1 MNIIVNLFNIH
12 STSRGHSIITFLKYK
27 LPRAKKLFIFKL
39 RISKHLSQADIT
51 KDLNLMGINM
61 HKNDIGRIEA
71 NERTVKDYE
80 LYGIA
85 KVLQVSMN
93 ELLKGIENNLE
104 K

>member
-1 MNIIVNLFNIH
+1 MSIRKLNDNYNVISENLKRI
-12 STSRGHSIITFLKYK
+12 
-27 LPRAKKLFIFKL
+27 

-61 HKNDIGRIEA
+61 HKNDIGKIEA

-85 KVLQVSMN
+85 RVLDVSIY
-93 ELLKGIENNLE
+93 ELLKGIENNLD

>member
-1 MNIIVNLFNIH
+1 MSIRKLNNNYNVISENLRKI
-12 STSRGHSIITFLKYK
+12 
-27 LPRAKKLFIFKL
+27 

-51 KDLNLMGINM
+51 KDLNLMRINM

>member
-1 MNIIVNLFNIH
+1 MSIRKLNNNYNVISENLRKI
-12 STSRGHSIITFLKYK
+12 
-27 LPRAKKLFIFKL
+27 

-61 HKNDIGRIEA
+61 HKND
-71 NERTVKDYE
+71 RTVKDYE

>member
-1 MNIIVNLFNIH
+1 
-12 STSRGHSIITFLKYK
+12 
-27 LPRAKKLFIFKL
+27 
-39 RISKHLSQADIT
+39 
-51 KDLNLMGINM
+51 M

-85 KVLQVSMN
+85 KVLQISMN
-93 ELLKGIENNLE
+93 ELLKGIENNFE

>member
-1 MNIIVNLFNIH
+1 MSIRKLNNNYNVISENLRRI
-12 STSRGHSIITFLKYK
+12 
-27 LPRAKKLFIFKL
+27 

-85 KVLQVSMN
+85 KVLQVPMN

>member
-1 MNIIVNLFNIH
+1 MSIRKLNNNYNVISENLRRI
-12 STSRGHSIITFLKYK
+12 
-27 LPRAKKLFIFKL
+27 

-61 HKNDIGRIEA
+61 HKNDIGRIEV

-85 KVLQVSMN
+85 KVLQISMN
-93 ELLKGIENNLE
+93 ELLKGIENNFE